1 MSQGSD
7 QDINWETPAGR
18 LLRKFIAG
26 LSKERP
32 IVLNVFG
39 STPLQLKLDP
49 SFLSGDVDIFS
60 SEDLRDS
67 LIDLQLGKGQSDP
80 YIEIVPAN
88 VFIATPVW
96 RDRADKRVFDNV
108 TVYIANSLDVL
119 VGKIKRLDPKDL
131 DAFDLVRKKTGGP
144 SEEVLKQALQGV
156 VDMYRPSFDEENPG
170 GDAIVN
176 TRRLWLHFF
185 GHDIDVRE
193 EIIVPGLKAREEAY
207 GYTAPSYVEKL
218 RRLTGL

>member
-7 QDINWETPAGR
+7 QDINWETAAGR

-26 LSKERP
+26 LSKDHP

-39 STPLQLKLDP
+39 SAPLQLKLDP
-49 SFLSGDVDIFS
+49 SFLSGDVDVFS
-60 SEDLRDS
+60 SEDLGHVVT
-67 LIDLQLGKGQSDP
+67 DLQLGKGQSDP
-80 YIEIVPAN
+80 YIEIVPASI
-88 VFIATPVW
+88 FIATPVW

-108 TVYIANSLDVL
+108 TVYIASPLDVL

-131 DAFDLVRKKTGGP
+131 DAFDLVREKTGGP
-144 SEEVLKQALQGV
+144 TEEVLKNALQDV
-156 VDMYRPSFDEENPG
+156 IDMYRPSFDEENSG

-185 GHDIDVRE
+185 GHDIDVRR
-193 EIIVPGLKAREEAY
+193 EIIAPGLRAREEAC
-207 GYTAPSYVEKL
+207 GYTAPSPVEKL